1 MRCLLSSA
9 ELDEKQKHLVRSG
22 KAVAKKTVSTEPIL
36 QVEGLKMYFP
46 VYKGLMKRKV
56 ADVKALDDVSFPVYR
71 GETLGIVG
79 ESGCGKS
86 TLARCIMRAY
96 KPTGGQILYDG
107 KDLCRANAAE
117 LRRVHAKI
125 AMIFQD
131 PFASL
136 DPRQNAGSIV
146 GEPLKVGKLCNS
158 REEYNARVDELLTMV
173 GLDPSFKHRV
183 PREFSGGQRQRL
195 GIARAIASRPDVILC
210 DEPVSALDVSIQ
222 AQVINLLEDLQ
233 AELGITYLFIA
244 HDVQA
249 VTYLCD
255 HIMFL
260 HEGTIAESLEKEHL
274 ARASSG
280 YAQRLLQSV
289 IPFNPDACVATV

>member
-1 MRCLLSSA
+1 
-9 ELDEKQKHLVRSG
+9 
-22 KAVAKKTVSTEPIL
+22 
-36 QVEGLKMYFP
+36 
-46 VYKGLMKRKV
+46 
-56 ADVKALDDVSFPVYR
+56 
-71 GETLGIVG
+71 
-79 ESGCGKS
+79 
-86 TLARCIMRAY
+86 MRAY

-244 HDVQA
+244 HDLSVVKHISDRIIVMYLGKIMEIAPCEELYSHPLHPYTRALLSA
-249 VTYLCD
+249 VPIADPKVDKDRERIEMLGEVPSVMNRPAGCPFSNRCRYATERCRTETPPMRSVGAG
-255 HIMFL
+255 HSIACFL
-260 HEGTIAESLEKEHL
+260 DL
-274 ARASSG
+274 
-280 YAQRLLQSV
+280 
-289 IPFNPDACVATV
+289 

>member
-1 MRCLLSSA
+1 MRKINMRWQPVLLSVALFGLAACTGDFEEINRNPNQVTDDQMDALNYKTGTKFKALQS
-9 ELDEKQKHLVRSG
+9 LVIPVQEHMYQFNESLSG
-22 KAVAKKTVSTEPIL
+22 GTPHIAWYSEEAAQE
-36 QVEGLKMYFP
+36 
-46 VYKGLMKRKV
+46 MKRKV

-244 HDVQA
+244 HDLSA
-249 VTYLCD
+249 LW
-255 HIMFL
+255 
-260 HEGTIAESLEKEHL
+260 
-274 ARASSG
+274 
-280 YAQRLLQSV
+280 
-289 IPFNPDACVATV
+289 